1 MVAEKNHIELF
12 DLEKDL
18 SETRELAAQHP
29 KVVCELTDKYNP
41 WLDEMADPV
50 SKQVKRWHPDSCSPA
65 RKMSKEEKKAAWAKK
80 PHGPKHAK
88 QSEVAKLLNHQTNSP
103 FGKPDQTHMMLSKR
117 HRMKTF
123 LSFSIFCCWAAVAT
137 AARAE
142 RPNIIMFLID
152 DQNAS
157 SIAAFGG
164 DTYTP
169 NLDRMVEEGMKFT
182 RAYVSSSVCTPS
194 RYSFLTGRFAGN
206 SHSKLYTE
214 AVGGEE
220 NQGLPNFNVALE
232 RDRMNVGN
240 VLREA
245 GYTTGFVGK
254 FHLTSKLDLPEFYQG
269 KNRWI
274 NIPKHASPGPE
285 TSAQFKHNERWMR
298 RYLKTLGFSWAK
310 NVYPENTPS
319 PYSMH
324 NPEWTTVAALEFIE
338 ENKDGPFYLH
348 LCSTLLHGPDRSWRK
363 SMDHPLITGEG
374 EVESLPE
381 VMTPRAELLKTITE
395 KGFDPDSHVAGEAWI
410 DDSLGAIFRKLKE
423 LGIDDNTLV
432 IFAPDHGRDGKASVF
447 SRGSC
452 QVPMIMRWPK
462 GIPAGQVCE
471 ELVQNID
478 LVPTFFELGKA
489 AKPESYRIDGQSLTP
504 LLKNGKARDWR
515 NHLYL
520 EMGAARATVTKDW
533 SYIAVRYTE
542 DQIATIKKSAPRNL
556 PRAMSYIGRL
566 GIGVRGADRPGF
578 FDEDQLYHLK
588 RDPKE
593 MKNLA
598 YQKAQATRLKEM
610 RYRMQQDLE
619 VIGRPFGEFIP
630 GGNAAEPGQI
640 GKQIEIV
647 KQLEIKGK
655 TVTVPR
661 ALKRNLGVTDEP
673 IPDDKVKRKAKREA
687 RRKARKEAKSK
698 SQKNS
703 DQ

>member
-1 MVAEKNHIELF
+1 ML
-12 DLEKDL
+12 
-18 SETRELAAQHP
+18 
-29 KVVCELTDKYNP
+29 
-41 WLDEMADPV
+41 
-50 SKQVKRWHPDSCSPA
+50 
-65 RKMSKEEKKAAWAKK
+65 
-80 PHGPKHAK
+80 
-88 QSEVAKLLNHQTNSP
+88 
-103 FGKPDQTHMMLSKR
+103 LSKTFA
-117 HRMKTF
+117 MKTF
-123 LSFSIFCCWAAVAT
+123 LAFSIFCLSAIVAT
-137 AARAE
+137 VTRGE

-152 DQNAS
+152 DQNPS

-169 NLDRMVEEGMKFT
+169 NLDRMAEEGMKFT

-206 SHSKLYTE
+206 SQSKIYAE
-214 AVGGEE
+214 AVGGKE

-254 FHLTSKLDLPEFYQG
+254 FHLTSKWDFPEFYKG
-269 KNRWI
+269 KDGWI
-274 NIPKHASPGPE
+274 DLPKDAKPGRE
-285 TSAQFKHNERWMR
+285 VSAQFKHNELWMR

-310 NVYPENTPS
+310 NVYPENMHQ
-319 PYSMH
+319 PYGMH
-324 NPEWTTVAALEFIE
+324 NAEWTTVAALEFIE

-348 LCSTLLHGPDRSWRK
+348 LCSTLLHGPDKSWRK
-363 SMDHPLITGEG
+363 SMDHPLVTGEG

-381 VMTPRAELLKTITE
+381 VMTPRKELLKTIKE
-395 KGFDPDSHVAGEAWI
+395 RGFDPDSHVAGEAWI
-410 DDSLGAIFRKLKE
+410 DDSLGAILRKLKE

-432 IFAPDHGRDGKASVF
+432 IFAPDHGRDGKATVF
-447 SRGSC
+447 SHGGC

-462 GIPAGQVCE
+462 GIAAGQVCE

-478 LVPTFFELGKA
+478 LVPTFFELGNA
-489 AKPESYRIDGQSLTP
+489 EKPKSYQIDGQSLTP
-504 LLKNGKARDWR
+504 LFKNGKANDWR

-542 DQIATIKKSAPRNL
+542 EQIAAIRRASPQNL

-578 FDEDQLYHLK
+578 FEEDQLYNLK

-598 YQKAQATRLKEM
+598 YNEDQASRLEEM
-610 RYRMQQDLE
+610 RELMQQDLK

-630 GGNAAEPGQI
+630 GGNAAKPGQI
-640 GKQIEIV
+640 SKQIEIV

-655 TVTVPR
+655 TVSVP
-661 ALKRNLGVTDEP
+661 ATFKGTPGATAEP
-673 IPDDKVKRKAKREA
+673 DPDDKATKKAKREA
-687 RRKARKEAKSK
+687 RKKAREKAKAESQEK
-698 SQKNS
+698 S
-703 DQ
+703 DT

>member
-1 MVAEKNHIELF
+1 
-12 DLEKDL
+12 
-18 SETRELAAQHP
+18 
-29 KVVCELTDKYNP
+29 
-41 WLDEMADPV
+41 
-50 SKQVKRWHPDSCSPA
+50 
-65 RKMSKEEKKAAWAKK
+65 
-80 PHGPKHAK
+80 
-88 QSEVAKLLNHQTNSP
+88 
-103 FGKPDQTHMMLSKR
+103 
-117 HRMKTF
+117 MKTVI
-123 LSFSIFCCWAAVAT
+123 SISIFCLLGNLSPAAQSQ
-137 AARAE
+137 

-152 DQNAS
+152 DQNPS

-169 NLDRMVEEGMKFT
+169 NLDRMAQEGMKFT

-206 SHSKLYTE
+206 SHSKLYVD
-214 AVGGEE
+214 AVGDKE

-232 RDRMNVGN
+232 RDNMNVGN

-245 GYTTGFVGK
+245 GYSTGFVGK
-254 FHLTSKLDLPEFYQG
+254 FHLTSNLDFPEFYKG
-269 KNRWI
+269 KDKWI
-274 NIPKHASPGPE
+274 NIPKNARPGPE

-298 RYLKTLGFSWAK
+298 RYLNELGFSWAK
-310 NVYPENTPS
+310 NVYPENMPS
-319 PYSMH
+319 PYSTH

-374 EVESLPE
+374 EVKSLPE
-381 VMTPRAELLKTITE
+381 IMTPRAELLKTISE

-410 DDSLGAIFRKLKE
+410 DDSLGAILRKLKE

-447 SRGSC
+447 SHGSC

-462 GIPAGQVCE
+462 GIAAGQVCE

-489 AKPESYRIDGQSLTP
+489 DKPESYRIDGQSLTP
-504 LLKNGKARDWR
+504 LFKNGKAKDWR

-533 SYIAVRYTE
+533 SYIAVRYTKE
-542 DQIATIKKSAPRNL
+542 QIAEIKRAAPQNL
-556 PRAMSYIGRL
+556 PKAMSYIGRL

-588 RDPKE
+588 TDPKE

-598 YQKAQATRLKEM
+598 SHIGHSSRVKEM
-610 RYRMQQDLE
+610 RQKMQQDLQ

-630 GGNAAEPGQI
+630 GGNAAKPGQVS
-640 GKQIEIV
+640 KQIKIV

-655 TVTVPR
+655 TVTVPE
-661 ALKRNLGVTDEP
+661 ALKQDIDVTDEP
-673 IPDDKVKRKAKREA
+673 PHVDKAKRKAERETRRNA
-687 RRKARKEAKSK
+687 REEAKKKAREKDKEGETE
-698 SQKNS
+698 
-703 DQ
+703 

>member
-1 MVAEKNHIELF
+1 MKRPRQSGHTMPHCIHPL
-12 DLEKDL
+12 LIL
-18 SETRELAAQHP
+18 LLAFAP
-29 KVVCELTDKYNP
+29 YVR
-41 WLDEMADPV
+41 AD
-50 SKQVKRWHPDSCSPA
+50 QLKR
-65 RKMSKEEKKAAWAKK
+65 
-80 PHGPKHAK
+80 
-88 QSEVAKLLNHQTNSP
+88 NSS
-103 FGKPDQTHMMLSKR
+103 GGRTSGGG
-117 HRMKTF
+117 
-123 LSFSIFCCWAAVAT
+123 
-137 AARAE
+137 
-142 RPNIIMFLID
+142 PNIIMFLID
-152 DQNAS
+152 DQNQS
-157 SIAAFGG
+157 GIAAFGG

-169 NLDRMVEEGMKFT
+169 NLDRMAEEGMKFT

-206 SHSKLYTE
+206 SHSKLYAE
-214 AVGGEE
+214 AVGGKE

-240 VLREA
+240 ILREA

-254 FHLTSKLDLPEFYQG
+254 FHLTSSLDFPEFYKG
-269 KNRWI
+269 KDKWI
-274 NIPKHASPGPE
+274 NIPKDASHGPK

-298 RYLKTLGFSWAK
+298 RYFETLGFSWAK
-310 NVYPENTPS
+310 NVYPENVRP

-374 EVESLPE
+374 EVESFPD

-395 KGFDPDSHVAGEAWI
+395 KGFDPDSHVAGEAWV
-410 DDSLGAIFRKLKE
+410 DDSLGAILRKLKE

-432 IFAPDHGRDGKASVF
+432 IFAPDHGRDGKASLF

-489 AKPESYRIDGQSLTP
+489 EKPKSYRIDGQSLTP
-504 LLKNGKARDWR
+504 LFENGKAKDWR

-520 EMGAARATVTKDW
+520 EMGTARATVTKDW
-533 SYIAVRYTE
+533 SYIAVRHTKE
-542 DQIATIKKSAPRNL
+542 QIAAIKRAAPQNL

-566 GIGVRGADRPGF
+566 GIGIRGADRPGF
-578 FDEDQLYHLK
+578 FEEDQLYHLK
-588 RDPKE
+588 VDPKE

-598 YQKAQATRLKEM
+598 NHKTQATRLKEM
-610 RYRMQQDLE
+610 RYLMQQDLE

-640 GKQIEIV
+640 DKQIEIV

-655 TVTVPR
+655 TVTVPA
-661 ALKRNLGVTDEP
+661 ALKKNLGITDEP
-673 IPDDKVKRKAKREA
+673 VPYEKAKRKAKREA
-687 RRKARKEAKSK
+687 RRKARQEAKSNN
-698 SQKNS
+698 QKNS
-703 DQ
+703 SK